1 MTLQRSNYK
10 ACYTAGNLRNSAITI
25 CHSKSSPIPEGPKV
39 VSDLPTNHF
48 NTISRIKLHS
58 STRVGSLWVHG
69 TTPGYVYWSITMTT
83 KVTYMMTAKES
94 PALFIYISGATHFVL
109 NEWFIH
115 FTKVDRTL
123 GLDSKLARGSKSKT
137 IRRNKH
143 CWGYCPSESQLM
155 NGSSHLLDT
164 YMMTAKESPALFIY
178 ISGATHFVLN
188 EWFIH
193 FTKVDRTLGLDSK
206 LARGSKSKTIRRNKH
221 CWGYCPS
228 ESQLMN
234 GSSHLLDT
242 SHLHILHH
250 SLCQL

>member
-143 CWGYCPSESQLM
+143 CWGYCPSESHSM
-155 NGSSHLLDT
+155 VHLIWIPLICI
-164 YMMTAKESPALFIY
+164 FY
-178 ISGATHFVLN
+178 IIVFASFREGREGRPGRGIRHTRYIQCKSGLREWVLLL
-188 EWFIH
+188 
-193 FTKVDRTLGLDSK
+193 LG
-206 LARGSKSKTIRRNKH
+206 
-221 CWGYCPS
+221 
-228 ESQLMN
+228 
-234 GSSHLLDT
+234 
-242 SHLHILHH
+242 
-250 SLCQL
+250 